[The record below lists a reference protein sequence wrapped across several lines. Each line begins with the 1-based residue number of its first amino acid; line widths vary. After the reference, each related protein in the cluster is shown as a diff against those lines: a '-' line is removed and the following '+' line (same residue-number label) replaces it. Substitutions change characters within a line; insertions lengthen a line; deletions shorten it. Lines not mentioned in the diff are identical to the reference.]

1 MIGIGGGGGGGAP
14 GAPPVGIGGG
24 GGGAGGAVALGS
36 RGAGGAAVGPVPIA
50 GLDGAEFPPAAER
63 GRGGAMVPKR
73 IEAKCLAPPAIGPSS
88 SEDSSSL
95 SEPTTDQSSSSGR
108 TREGRAP
115 VGWDTD
121 SDLGTSWL
129 ED

>member
-24 GGGAGGAVALGS
+24 GGGAGGATALGS
-36 RGAGGAAVGPVPIA
+36 VRPVPIA

-73 IEAKCLAPPAIGPSS
+73 IEAKCLAPPAIGLSS
-88 SEDSSSL
+88 SEESSSL

-108 TREGRAP
+108 TRDGRAP
-115 VGWDTD
+115 VGWDTG

-129 ED
+129 EG